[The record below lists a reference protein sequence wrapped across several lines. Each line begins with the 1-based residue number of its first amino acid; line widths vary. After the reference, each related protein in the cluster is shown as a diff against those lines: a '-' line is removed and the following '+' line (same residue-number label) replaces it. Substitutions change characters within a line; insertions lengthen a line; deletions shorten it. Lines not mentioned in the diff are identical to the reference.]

1 MPQSIPRRAVATR
14 AAIGAAAL
22 LLIAT
27 NVSAEPLGR
36 SPAGP
41 EFVRT
46 GPSSSQTPYI
56 IPYARGVDVQSLLTV
71 GDSVNGYRL
80 AGIPDGI
87 GAYRSGNGTFTML
100 VNHEIPAGL
109 GGPHAHAPNGA
120 FVSKWRIDRD
130 DHEVLD
136 GGDLIQAVST
146 YDAANSEY
154 DEAIYGVVLSRL
166 CSADLPRRS
175 AFHDAASGLGFNGR
189 LYLNGEEIGPEGRGF
204 ATVVKGDNEG
214 IAYELPYMGNYSY
227 ENVVANPGTGEKTVV
242 IGLDDSTPGQVYV
255 YLGEKQATGNPVER
269 AGLSGGSLYGVSVP
283 GVALE
288 DRTAGVGGSSRS
300 FELAALGDVSQ
311 MSGAELEA
319 ASDAAGVT
327 EFLRPEDGA
336 WDPSNLND
344 FYFVTTDRFNTVK
357 DPGESPTLNGP
368 AGQEGATRLYR
379 LSFLDRSQPE
389 LGGTITELIDG
400 STGQDRPQMLD
411 NITVDND
418 GRVMLQEDPGNQ
430 PYLAKIWEYEI
441 ATDDLRLIARFDRDR
456 FGNAKG
462 APPMAPFTIDEE
474 SSGIVDA
481 SNVLGADWF
490 LLDAQAHYPH
500 PDPTL
505 VEGGQLLMMRIP

>member
-1 MPQSIPRRAVATR
+1 MRQSIPGRAVATR
-14 AAIGAAAL
+14 AIIGAAAL
-22 LLIAT
+22 TLMAT
-27 NVSAEPLGR
+27 GVSAEPLPG
-36 SPAGP
+36 SAPGP

-56 IPYARGVDVQSLLTV
+56 IPYARGVDSQSLLTV
-71 GDSVNGYRL
+71 GDPVDGYRL

-130 DHEVLD
+130 SHEVLD

-146 YDAANSEY
+146 YDATTEQYN
-154 DEAIYGVVLSRL
+154 EAVYGVILSRL

-175 AFHDAASGLGFNGR
+175 AFDHAASGLGFDGR

-204 ATVVKGDNEG
+204 ATVVKGAQEG
-214 IAYELPYMGNYSY
+214 IAFELAHLGNYSY
-227 ENVVANPGTGEKTVV
+227 ENAVANPGTGKKTVV
-242 IGLDDSTPGQVYV
+242 VGLDDSTPGQVYV
-255 YLGEKQATGNPVER
+255 YVGDKQVTGNPVEQ
-269 AGLSGGSLYGVSVP
+269 AGLVGGSLYGVAVP

-288 DRTAGVGGSSRS
+288 DRTAGVGGPSRS
-300 FELAALGDVSQ
+300 FVLAPLGDVSQ
-311 MSGAELEA
+311 MSGAQLEA

-336 WDPSNLND
+336 WDPRDLND
-344 FYFVTTDRFNTVK
+344 FYFVTTDRFNSVK
-357 DPGESPTLNGP
+357 DPGEPPTTNAP

-379 LSFLDRSQPE
+379 LSFIDRSQPE

-400 STGQDRPQMLD
+400 STGQDRPQMMD
-411 NITVDND
+411 NMTISND
-418 GRVMLQEDPGNQ
+418 GRVMIQEDPGNQ
-430 PYLAKIWEYEI
+430 PYSAKIWEYGI
-441 ATDDLRLIARFDRDR
+441 ATGELRLVARFDRDR

-462 APPMAPFTIDEE
+462 TPPMPPFTVDEE
-474 SSGIVDA
+474 SSGIIDA
-481 SNVLGADWF
+481 SHVLGPDWY
-490 LLDAQAHYPH
+490 LLDAEAHYPH